1 MRATTF
7 GSIRNTLGS
16 VSIAV
21 ETSRSVTGHLI
32 IIELIAKSPF
42 EFLPPL
48 LPRMELGDRDDLK
61 TAPRRVDKHS
71 VIGLQ
76 PGTNPSGRRY
86 SACISAGRLPP
97 YPPNSRLAK
106 RPRV

>member
-1 MRATTF
+1 MRAATF

-32 IIELIAKSPF
+32 IIELIGKSPF
-42 EFLPPL
+42 EFVPPLLL
-48 LPRMELGDRDDLK
+48 LPRMELGDRDGLK

-71 VIGLQ
+71 VIGLR
-76 PGTNPSGRRY
+76 PGTNPCGRRLFRVCF
-86 SACISAGRLPP
+86 SWAAPPLPP
-97 YPPNSRLAK
+97 E
-106 RPRV
+106 